1 MSLMQRIRWLL
12 QQPWF
17 VGLLCLVAVLYVARN
32 IVMPLVQMYGG
43 GSYVAR
49 TADTPRDAS
58 VVSDG
63 FPVAALIGAPAR
75 SDVSVHHATPADVIE
90 RRVAWFREAP
100 APPRNPFLPAD
111 DPRQPGYR
119 PLPVVEAPVRPKTPV
134 VVPAAPVATAD
145 LGLELTAVM
154 RTPSGTLA
162 LINRQV
168 VAEGDSVL
176 SDPPRGVGTSL
187 QSGRYRVE
195 QIGEREVVLS
205 GDRGRV
211 LLHLAPDR

>member
-32 IVMPLVQMYGG
+32 IVMPLVRMYGG
-43 GSYVAR
+43 GSYVTR
-49 TADTPRDAS
+49 TADAPRDAS
-58 VVSDG
+58 AGSSG
-63 FPVAALIGAPAR
+63 FPGAALIGAPAR
-75 SDVSVHHATPADVIE
+75 SDASVHHATPTDLIE
-90 RRVAWFREAP
+90 RRVAWFREAS
-100 APPRNPFLPAD
+100 AAPRNPFLPAD

-119 PLPVVEAPVRPKTPV
+119 PPPVAAVPVQPKTPV

-154 RTPSGTLA
+154 RSPSGTLA

-168 VAEGDSVL
+168 VAEGDSVS
-176 SDPPRGVGTSL
+176 SDPQRGSGTSL
-187 QSGRYRVE
+187 QPGRYRVE

-205 GDRGRV
+205 GEGGRV
-211 LLHLAPDR
+211 LLHLAPDS